1 MVDRQ
6 PARVDGQRAEHGAVG
21 DAERLERGGAG
32 VGVGGEDLDVV
43 RGLGDPS
50 LHERPRKALHCPS
63 LPVPD
68 PYDRAMPELHT
79 FVIFAAA
86 SAAFL
91 AVPGPS
97 VIYIVSRSLAEG
109 RTAGIV
115 SALGI
120 QAGGLVHVDRGDDRG
135 VGAAGLLGDRVQ
147 RRQVRRRR
155 VPDLPRHPQAAR
167 AATRTA
173 EGAGGPVPRKQ
184 LFWQGVV
191 VNSLNPKTALFFLA
205 FLPQFVDPDRGAVA
219 PQVLALGVLFLVLA
233 TLSDSTYA
241 LVAGSVRGWLG
252 ERRRTLARVSG
263 FSYVGLGVLAALSPA
278 SNSSAQEL
286 MQ

>member
-1 MVDRQ
+1 M
-6 PARVDGQRAEHGAVG
+6 
-21 DAERLERGGAG
+21 
-32 VGVGGEDLDVV
+32 
-43 RGLGDPS
+43 
-50 LHERPRKALHCPS
+50 
-63 LPVPD
+63 
-68 PYDRAMPELHT
+68 
-79 FVIFAAA
+79 
-86 SAAFL
+86 
-91 AVPGPS
+91 
-97 VIYIVSRSLAEG
+97 IYIVSRSLAEG

-120 QAGGLVHVDRGDDRG
+120 QAGGLVHVTRRDDRR
-135 VGAAGLLGDRVQ
+135 VGAAGLLGDGVQ
-147 RRQVRRRR
+147 RRQVRGRG
-155 VPDLPRHPQAAR
+155 VPRSSSASGGCS
-167 AATRTA
+167 AATSRSRATA
-173 EGAGGPVPRKQ
+173 RPAERRQ

-252 ERRRTLARVSG
+252 GRRRALARASG
-263 FSYVGLGVLAALSPA
+263 VSYVGLGLLAALSPV